1 MGRTVFG
8 SGDILMKIDMLKI
21 RYQRL
26 RTLLLRLNIKT
37 VAGLL
42 ALDEDELLA
51 TRKNFGI
58 KTYEEL
64 KKLKAAYIW

>member
-1 MGRTVFG
+1 
-8 SGDILMKIDMLKI
+8 MKIDMLKI